1 MPRVNFTYALKRFYP
16 DLESFEISASTVYEV
31 VQGLDQKY
39 PGLKDYLIDEQG
51 RLRQHV
57 NIFIGD
63 KLIRDKQGLSDT
75 ISDND
80 EVFIM
85 QALSGGI
92 ES

>member
-16 DLESFEISASTVYEV
+16 ELEPFETSASSVSEV
-31 VQGLDQKY
+31 VNNLELRY

-63 KLIRDKQGLSDT
+63 KLIKDKIKLSDP
-75 ISDND
+75 ISEQD
-80 EVFIM
+80 EIFIM
-85 QALSGGI
+85 QALSGG
-92 ES
+92 

>member
-16 DLESFEISASTVYEV
+16 NLKPFDIEASSVIEV
-31 VQGLDQKY
+31 VDGLELNY
-39 PGLKDYLIDEQG
+39 PGLKDYLVDEQG

-63 KLIRDKQGLSDT
+63 KLIKDKIKLSDT
-75 ISDND
+75 LSEND

-85 QALSGGI
+85 QALSGG
-92 ES
+92 